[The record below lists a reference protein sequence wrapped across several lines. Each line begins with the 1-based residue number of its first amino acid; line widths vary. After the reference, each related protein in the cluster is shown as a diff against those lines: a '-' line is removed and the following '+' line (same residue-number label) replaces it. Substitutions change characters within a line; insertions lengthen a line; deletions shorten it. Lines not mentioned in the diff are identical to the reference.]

1 MHCRNLPHACRLP
14 PHSGVYVTGETV
26 ESEYIFGATPPSQL
40 GNADTALRSLLDTY
54 AANSSSPYYLSSSS
68 DISSASSSGGGP
80 VPMQFLLAAALPASI
95 KGCTAH

>member
-1 MHCRNLPHACRLP
+1 MHFRAQPQACYLP
-14 PHSGVYVTGETV
+14 PHRGVYVTAETV
-26 ESEYIFGATPPSQL
+26 ESDYTFGATPPSQL

-80 VPMQFLLAAALPASI
+80 VSMQVLLATALPASI